1 MVNFIITLFLFIFL
15 IWVSPADAEGN
26 VNFMNQPV
34 ATKKGAMPSCTPI
47 VIKESRGK
55 VILRDV
61 NKSWPKVKMAA
72 KDFERLAK
80 FSDFTAC
87 VENVEEYAGRY
98 EQTHLI
104 SFLTSNLVPGM
115 PSEFAL
121 MLLGPPSQPAAISG
135 YMDPYTGQPKSYSFL
150 VWNNQQR
157 RSFLGSAL
165 TIAGAATGM
174 SAASGAI
181 AATQAASMATS
192 AAAAVYS
199 LENLKTARVVTIQVN
214 DENAI
219 QSFTSN

>member
-1 MVNFIITLFLFIFL
+1 MVNFIITQFLSVFL
-15 IWVSPADAEGN
+15 IWVAPVDAEGN
-26 VNFMNQPV
+26 VKFMNQSV
-34 ATKKGAMPSCTPI
+34 ATKKRAMPSCTPI

-55 VILRDV
+55 VVLPDV
-61 NKSWPKVKMAA
+61 NEHWPKVKMAA
-72 KDFERLAK
+72 KDFERLTK
-80 FSDFTAC
+80 FSGFTAC
-87 VENVEEYAGRY
+87 VENVEEYADRY
-98 EQTHLI
+98 EQTHLK
-104 SFLTSNLVPGM
+104 SFMTSNLVPGM

-121 MLLGPPSQPAAISG
+121 MLLGPPSQPAAISS

-150 VWNNQQR
+150 VWNNQQW
-157 RSFLGSAL
+157 RSSQGSAL

-174 SAASGAI
+174 SAASEVI